1 MTKQGNF
8 TQRTPQAKKQ
18 SDQASRQ
25 IPKQASGSTN
35 APYDL
40 VFTATEPPPGTTRTT
55 ATITS
60 VDGLQRATFTTP
72 PQTVPGTNTTEP
84 PPPPIRN
91 KGPELGA
98 DNLTLEGVATELAP
112 SDFVSQNYETLVALM
127 QEETKKRSSQ
137 SLQARLNFGPENEV
151 SPPRHQKERRGK
163 DNRRPPV
170 FGRIGKKVSG
180 TQTANLQNLD
190 THDNND
196 WRISVRDRLGSRD
209 VHSRLGQ
216 RRSPSESPPSS
227 DSEDSRRKRRRR
239 VSSSSEDT
247 SDNEDAE
254 TGHWKSKNK
263 YREDEDEDMSRP
275 WRRQKVDAFTR
286 RISDFSEDKKRRMPA
301 NVKTYDGTG
310 DPDDHLKIFE
320 SAATIENWPQP
331 VWCHMF
337 NSTLVGNARNWFSK
351 LPRRSIDGFEE
362 LRRAFRLNFTQRKKC
377 AKNPVELARVKQRQ
391 GESTSAYVER
401 YKDECIHVKA
411 CPEILKISGFM
422 NGINNP
428 ELIKRLNDRV
438 PQTFDELMKRTRS
451 FIQGEAAAADSRKG
465 YSNNRSQEQ
474 SRRQSNDQSSSRNN
488 SYRGQR
494 GGRGNDKYTP
504 LTMTPKEILATE
516 GANFPRPPPMR
527 TPEEQRVGNGY
538 CEYHR
543 QKGHT
548 TNECVQLRQLID
560 KLVKEG
566 RLDHLVKNIKEGKDK
581 QRSGG
586 KKDAPRDKADTIYM
600 VQSWQRKTKQ
610 KVSQK
615 LPYMNGQLKVNHSY
629 EITLHYMK

>member
-1 MTKQGNF
+1 MKKQGNV

-18 SDQASRQ
+18 SA
-25 IPKQASGSTN
+25 N

-40 VFTATEPPPGTTRTT
+40 VFTAMGPPLGTTQTT

-60 VDGLQRATFTTP
+60 TEGLQRATFTTP

-84 PPPPIRN
+84 PPTPLRN

-98 DNLTLEGVATELAP
+98 NNLTLEGVATELAP

-127 QEETKKRSSQ
+127 QEEIKKRSSQ
-137 SLQARLNFGPENEV
+137 SLQARLNFGPEDEV
-151 SPPRHQKERRGK
+151 SPPRYQKERRGK

-190 THDNND
+190 THENND
-196 WRISVRDRLGSRD
+196 WRISVHVRLGSRD
-209 VHSRLGQ
+209 VHNRLGQ
-216 RRSPSESPPSS
+216 RRSPSKSPPSS
-227 DSEDSRRKRRRR
+227 DFEDGRRKRRRR
-239 VSSSSEDT
+239 VSSSSEDS

-301 NVKTYDGTG
+301 NVKAYDGTANY
-310 DPDDHLKIFE
+310 HAEAL
-320 SAATIENWPQP
+320 
-331 VWCHMF
+331 M
-337 NSTLVGNARNWFSK
+337 
-351 LPRRSIDGFEE
+351 GFEE

-391 GESTSAYVER
+391 GESTSTYVSP
-401 YKDECIHVKA
+401 K
-411 CPEILKISGFM
+411 P
-422 NGINNP
+422 
-428 ELIKRLNDRV
+428 
-438 PQTFDELMKRTRS
+438 FDELMKPQGPS
-451 FIQGEAAAADSRKG
+451 FRKAAATTAEKG
-465 YSNNRSQEQ
+465 YSN
-474 SRRQSNDQSSSRNN
+474 
-488 SYRGQR
+488 
-494 GGRGNDKYTP
+494 
-504 LTMTPKEILATE
+504 
-516 GANFPRPPPMR
+516 F
-527 TPEEQRVGNGY
+527 
-538 CEYHR
+538 
-543 QKGHT
+543 
-548 TNECVQLRQLID
+548 
-560 KLVKEG
+560 
-566 RLDHLVKNIKEGKDK
+566 RLDHLVKNIKEWKDK

-615 LPYMNGQLKVNHSY
+615 FRPGDFVYRANDASHAEDTGKLGPKGSTWKRSIQAA
-629 EITLHYMK
+629 